1 MAEYNVDEYNVEGE
15 DANYNLKI
23 SLVDNK
29 INLQLTEAVSEG
41 HGKNYEGEF
50 TLEELRQINRVFQ
63 LTPTIYDAQEEFKK
77 AIERQKIALSD
88 NEAYV
93 NIMFQMV
100 LGTDNSPFVIALPR
114 NESAR
119 IVQLEQD
126 NDMLKLERDNLLD
139 KLELIKR
146 NTNEILETT
155 AELENENYK
164 LKNETNKVENDMSL
178 SSPIKPI
185 NPYQSSKINTSNNNE
200 GIKKNVYR
208 SQNPNINNKN
218 NQSNNPNLDN
228 NMNFKSNLNQSQNQ
242 NNMNNNFRQKNNSQ
256 QIPNQN
262 VYKSS
267 TYNRNNKPNP
277 STSQNL
283 NKNPKNMELLE
294 QKIKNQPQ
302 QNQQNQQ
309 NLQNQQNQQKPPQQ
323 KIMKKRFP
331 NGILFNI
338 IKSEKEIANVTQRIQ
353 GYLNKNIHY
362 SLLYYARA
370 EGDKASTFH
379 KKCDKARKS
388 LVLIMDSF
396 GNRFGGFTMRDWAGK
411 AIQKKDE
418 KAFIFSVDKNK
429 IYGVLPDQVAIGCYP
444 NFGPIFFGCQIRV
457 YDNFFTKGGS
467 TYLKGLNYATEEDYE
482 LTNGNQAYG
491 IKELE
496 VYEVKE
502 VKQ

>member
-146 NTNEILETT
+146 NTNEIFETT

-178 SSPIKPI
+178 SAPIKPI

-208 SQNPNINNKN
+208 GQNPNINNKN
-218 NQSNNPNLDN
+218 NQSNNPNIDN

-242 NNMNNNFRQKNNSQ
+242 NNLNNNFRQKNNSQ

-267 TYNRNNKPNP
+267 TYNRNNKPTP

-294 QKIKNQPQ
+294 QKIKNQP
-302 QNQQNQQ
+302 QQNQQ